1 MQSTLRLILV
11 AVLPAALAACSAASP
26 TPREEPAAPANRM
39 VGGDRDAHGCI
50 ASAGYQWCERAK
62 RCTRSWE
69 LAKEAGFD
77 NTPEAFAQYCA
88 AESDPP
94 STPNR

>member
-1 MQSTLRLILV
+1 MQSTFRLILV
-11 AVLPAALAACSAASP
+11 AVLPAVLAACSVAP
-26 TPREEPAAPANRM
+26 PPPRDEPVAPVGRM

-50 ASAGYQWCERAK
+50 ASAGYQWCERTK
-62 RCTRSWE
+62 RCARAWE

-88 AESDPP
+88 AKNDPP
-94 STPNR
+94 STTPR